1 MKIEAPQLDRR
12 SWALLIALAF
22 LWSVSFVF
30 IKIAVTEIPV
40 LTLVL
45 VRVGL
50 AAVVLH
56 AVVLATGRRYPREPA
71 VLARYALMGL
81 VNNILPFALI
91 VYATAR
97 IGAGAASI
105 LNATAPIFALIV
117 AHVATADEKITP
129 AKLGGVILGVGGVA
143 AMVGPQAL
151 AGVTGQTLAV
161 GAMLL
166 ATLFYG
172 IAAVLG
178 RSFRGIDATVSATCQ
193 LTASTLM
200 LLPLALAI
208 DRPWTLTMPGA
219 GAVSAAL
226 ALSLASTA
234 LAYVLFFAL
243 ISRAGGTNAILVT
256 LLIPVGGVL
265 LAWAMLSETLSFGEA
280 AGMCLIGLGLLVID
294 GRAFRRLSAAAVI

>member
-30 IKIAVTEIPV
+30 IKVAVAEIPV

-50 AAVVLH
+50 AASVLH
-56 AVVLATGRRYPREPA
+56 AVVLVTGRRYPREPA

-129 AKLGGVILGVGGVA
+129 AKLGGVLLGVGGVA

-151 AGVTGQTLAV
+151 DRADRRDAG
-161 GAMLL
+161 
-166 ATLFYG
+166 
-172 IAAVLG
+172 G
-178 RSFRGIDATVSATCQ
+178 RSHAACHLILRDCCRARPLRSA
-193 LTASTLM
+193 ASTQ
-200 LLPLALAI
+200 PSR
-208 DRPWTLTMPGA
+208 RP
-219 GAVSAAL
+219 
-226 ALSLASTA
+226 ASSPHQA
-234 LAYVLFFAL
+234 
-243 ISRAGGTNAILVT
+243 SCCCR
-256 LLIPVGGVL
+256 
-265 LAWAMLSETLSFGEA
+265 
-280 AGMCLIGLGLLVID
+280 
-294 GRAFRRLSAAAVI
+294 